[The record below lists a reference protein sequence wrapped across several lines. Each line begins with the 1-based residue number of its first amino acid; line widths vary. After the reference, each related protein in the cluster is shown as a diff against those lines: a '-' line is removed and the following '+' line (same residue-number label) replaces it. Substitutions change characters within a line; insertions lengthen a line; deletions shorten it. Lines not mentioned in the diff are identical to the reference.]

1 MPTAVKGRLWCPL
14 LVIKNILLLWLFTKT
29 NRDPSPGL
37 NGIQSRAQ
45 SESSGEFSLSLE
57 NEPWSN
63 GSSPVQ
69 QPPSRCSSS
78 FCQPP
83 SDTSTPQHTLKL
95 QQQPKEKATAN
106 TSSQN
111 ANIST
116 SQEKGAR
123 LSQDFWLTRGT
134 KSIRRGSRA
143 KVTRCSSDSGDAV
156 KMHQGLN
163 GMNSSS
169 SSSKANAEMT
179 RTSVISPVT
188 VLYVQGKSSSMS
200 GCLNCF
206 STPLEKEGRLKRPK
220 SPTSLP
226 RASSVISTAEGSS
239 RRSSVNS
246 VCRVNVRTD
255 ASSVQF
261 SEESSNQEE
270 TANREQQGAQTNKNK
285 HEPTPPVKPPRD
297 PTVIV
302 PPDCSKSP
310 VQESLFESSFTFN
323 SVFSNTI
330 FSDAVVTTTAS
341 LDALS
346 NNQSLLCLVENCR
359 PESQESPPNTP
370 QTLLN
375 TEHESS
381 QNAEQ
386 SAELG
391 TDKTLTTA

>member
-1 MPTAVKGRLWCPL
+1 M
-14 LVIKNILLLWLFTKT
+14 
-29 NRDPSPGL
+29 
-37 NGIQSRAQ
+37 QSRAQ
-45 SESSGEFSLSLE
+45 SESSGEFSLTLE

-95 QQQPKEKATAN
+95 QQQPKEN
-106 TSSQN
+106 TSSQKTN
-111 ANIST
+111 TVASK
-116 SQEKGAR
+116 ERDPR
-123 LSQDFWLTRGT
+123 LSQDLWLTRGT

-169 SSSKANAEMT
+169 SSSKANAETT

-220 SPTSLP
+220 SPASLP

-239 RRSSVNS
+239 RRSSINS
-246 VCRVNVRTD
+246 DCRVNVRND
-255 ASSVQF
+255 LSSIKV
-261 SEESSNQEE
+261 SEESGNQEE
-270 TANREQQGAQTNKNK
+270 TANREQQGAQANKNK

-310 VQESLFESSFTFN
+310 VQESVFESSFTFN

-330 FSDAVVTTTAS
+330 FSDAVVTTTTS

-346 NNQSLLCLVENCR
+346 NNQSLLYVVDNCC
-359 PESQESPPNTP
+359 PESQESPANTP

-375 TEHESS
+375 TEHEPS

-391 TDKTLTTA
+391 KDKTLTTA